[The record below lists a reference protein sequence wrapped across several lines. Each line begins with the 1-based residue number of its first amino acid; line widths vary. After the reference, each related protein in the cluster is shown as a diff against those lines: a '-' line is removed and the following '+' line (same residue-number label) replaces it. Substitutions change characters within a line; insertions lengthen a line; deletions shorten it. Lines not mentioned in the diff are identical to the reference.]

1 MNLRRPTRSGPG
13 LVAAPGRGPSS
24 RATLPLVLSRG
35 RVRAAL
41 AIFGPAFVA
50 SVAYVDPGNFA
61 TDTQAGS
68 EHGYRLVWVIVVANL
83 AGMLIQYSTSKLG
96 LVTQRSLPE
105 LCRDRYPTGVNV
117 FLWIQA
123 EVVAMATDVAEVVGG
138 AIGLNLVFGIPLLP
152 AGVITG
158 MVAFG
163 VLALQQRGY
172 RYFELVVVALLSLV
186 GVGLI
191 YLFIA
196 VGRQSY
202 SGIASG
208 LLPGFGGGNA
218 LALAIG
224 IVGATVMPHVVYVH
238 SALQT
243 DRITPRNQ
251 AEMRTLVRY
260 NGWDC
265 VVGLGVA
272 GVANLVIL
280 WVAAAVF
287 YHPGLTGVSQ
297 LQAVHARLAAGVGG
311 GAALAFAVALMA
323 SGLSSATVG
332 TYAGQVVMA
341 GFMKWR
347 VPVFLRR
354 LVTIIPSL
362 AVLAFATNTTNALVY
377 SQIVL
382 AFAIPFAL
390 VPLTLLTSRRDVM
403 GSSTNRRLT
412 SGLLWAST
420 VAITALNVCLLWE
433 AGKRLIG

>member
-1 MNLRRPTRSGPG
+1 
-13 LVAAPGRGPSS
+13 
-24 RATLPLVLSRG
+24 
-35 RVRAAL
+35 
-41 AIFGPAFVA
+41 VA

-68 EHGYRLVWVIVVANL
+68 EHGYRLVWVVVLANL
-83 AGMLIQYSTSKLG
+83 IGMLIQYSTSKLG

-152 AGVITG
+152 AGVVTG
-158 MVAFG
+158 IVALG

-172 RYFELVVVALLSLV
+172 RHFELVVVTLLSLV
-186 GVGLI
+186 GAGLI

-208 LLPGFGGGNA
+208 LLPRIGGGNA

-251 AEMRTLVRY
+251 AETRTLVRY

-287 YHPGLTGVSQ
+287 HHPGLTGVSQ
-297 LQAVHARLAAGVGG
+297 LQAVHARLAAVVGG
-311 GAALAFAVALMA
+311 GAALAFAVALIA

-341 GFMKWR
+341 GFMNWR

-354 LVTIIPSL
+354 LVTIIPAL

-403 GSSTNRRLT
+403 GSSTNRGLT
-412 SGLLWAST
+412 SGLLWTST
-420 VAITALNVCLLWE
+420 VAITALNACLLWE
-433 AGKRLIG
+433 AGRRLIG

>member
-1 MNLRRPTRSGPG
+1 VNLRRSIRPEPG
-13 LVAAPGRGPSS
+13 LVAAAGRRPSA

-41 AIFGPAFVA
+41 VIFGPAFVA

-68 EHGYRLVWVIVVANL
+68 EHGYLLVWVIVLAN
-83 AGMLIQYSTSKLG
+83 AIGMLVQYATSKLG
-96 LVTQRSLPE
+96 LVTQQSLPE
-105 LCRDRYPTGVNV
+105 LCRDHYHTGVNA

-158 MVAFG
+158 IVALG

-172 RYFELVVVALLSLV
+172 RYFELIVVTLLSLV
-186 GVGLI
+186 GAGLI
-191 YLFIA
+191 YLVLA

-202 SGIASG
+202 SGFASG
-208 LLPGFGGGNA
+208 LTPRLGGGNA

-280 WVAAAVF
+280 CVAAAVF
-287 YHPGLTGVSQ
+287 HHPGLTGVSQ
-297 LQAVHARLAAGVGG
+297 LQAVHARLAALVGG
-311 GAALAFAVALMA
+311 GAALAFGVALIA

-347 VPVFLRR
+347 VPVLVRR

-362 AVLAFATNTTNALVY
+362 AVLAFAANTTNALVY
-377 SQIVL
+377 TQIVL

-403 GSSTNRRLT
+403 GPGTNRGLT
-412 SGLLWAST
+412 TGLLWTAT
-420 VAITALNVCLLWE
+420 VAITVLNVCLLWE
-433 AGKRLIG
+433 AGNRLIG